1 MGSFSDYFWKTYR
14 ETKGKQ
20 KRLEKKEIKY
30 YYGIRYIG
38 QSLQTFN
45 K

>member
-1 MGSFSDYFWKTYR
+1 VTIFGRLIGRQKVSKKDWK
-14 ETKGKQ
+14 
-20 KRLEKKEIKY
+20 KKEIKY